1 MIKTEILDALLAS
14 KSTLVDGEFFSAA
27 SASIMA
33 ERIEQ
38 AILNKFH
45 VLPKLDP
52 DTLFKESIQ
61 ELLDFNGTTV

>member
-38 AILNKFH
+38 ALLNKFEFY
-45 VLPKLDP
+45 LKRED
-52 DTLFKESIQ
+52 LFKESIS
-61 ELLDFNGTTV
+61 EILKYNGTTV